1 MLSHCSNPLHSLQIT
16 DGPRSSSRSRGTSA
30 SSVRTQRS
38 QIHQCDQ
45 YRNGLGLWVS
55 ARRAARASGSRPCS
69 DKTKRIWNSKG
80 VGGSKLCFP
89 CLILKNE
96 ISNKHGEK
104 ILSSAGRRKQ
114 VLWVWRWDSQ
124 ATAPVPAQLAAP
136 LPCRQ
141 QPRAKAADQTQ
152 CPLPGARSH
161 AGAELA
167 RPLEPPSPISHLTDG
182 ETEAQG
188 RTRLHDASQQARE

>member
-45 YRNGLGLWVS
+45 YRNGLGLWAS

-124 ATAPVPAQLAAP
+124 ATDGPCARTAGSSPPLQAATEGEGSRPDTAPTS
-136 LPCRQ
+136 RSSE
-141 QPRAKAADQTQ
+141 PRGGRAGTALRTTQ
-152 CPLPGARSH
+152 SNI
-161 AGAELA
+161 
-167 RPLEPPSPISHLTDG
+167 PSYRWG
-182 ETEAQG
+182 N
-188 RTRLHDASQQARE
+188 